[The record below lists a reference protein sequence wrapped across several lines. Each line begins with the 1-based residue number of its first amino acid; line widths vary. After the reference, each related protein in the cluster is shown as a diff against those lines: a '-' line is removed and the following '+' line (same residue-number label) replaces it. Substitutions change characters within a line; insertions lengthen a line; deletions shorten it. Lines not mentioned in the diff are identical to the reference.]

1 MTALADILARNRA
14 WAERMLAAD
23 PEYFRALARGQA
35 PQFLWIGCSD
45 SRVPPNQITDLAPG
59 ELFVHRNIA
68 NLVLPA
74 DASCQAV
81 LRFALLELRVPH
93 VIVCG
98 HTGCGG
104 IAAALEDLSDAHA
117 DPWLRHLVEL
127 RDRHAA
133 ELAAIAEPA
142 ERARRLVELNVL
154 EQVRNVGESAA
165 VREARAMGTPVSI
178 HGWVYGIEDGL
189 LRELAC
195 GANGATI

>member
-1 MTALADILARNRA
+1 MTGLADILARNRA

-81 LRFALLELRVPH
+81 LRFALLELGVRH

-98 HTGCGG
+98 HYGCGG
-104 IAAALEDLSDAHA
+104 VAAALERGPAA
-117 DPWLRHLVEL
+117 ATDPWLRHLVEL
-127 RDRHAA
+127 RDRHAS
-133 ELAAIAEPA
+133 ELEAIAEPA
-142 ERARRLVELNVL
+142 GRARRLVDLNVRA
-154 EQVRNVGESAA
+154 QVRHVCESAP
-165 VREARAMGTPVSI
+165 VRQVWARGRPLSV
-178 HGWVYGIEDGL
+178 HGWVYDIEDGL
-189 LRELAC
+189 LRDLDCSAS
-195 GANGATI
+195 GAII